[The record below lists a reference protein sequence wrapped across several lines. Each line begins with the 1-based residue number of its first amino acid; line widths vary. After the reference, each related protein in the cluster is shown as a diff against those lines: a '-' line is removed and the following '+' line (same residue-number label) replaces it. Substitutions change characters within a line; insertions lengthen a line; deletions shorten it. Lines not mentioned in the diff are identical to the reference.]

1 MNDYTNLLALAKQ
14 TLGIVSS
21 ATAKDDYITMIIKAG
36 IEDIQRVGI
45 TFDATSDLQQSTL
58 MTYVKA
64 NFGISNPLDKERFLA
79 SYQLQLA
86 ELVLSGREET
96 DNEWRCL

>member
-1 MNDYTNLLALAKQ
+1 MYDITNLLALAKQ

-21 ATAKDDYITMIIKAG
+21 ATQKDDYLTMIIKAG

-96 DNEWRCL
+96 DNE

>member
-1 MNDYTNLLALAKQ
+1 MNDLTNLLVLAKQ

-21 ATAKDDYITMIIKAG
+21 ATAKDDYIEMILKAG
-36 IEDIQRVGI
+36 IKDIERVGI
-45 TFDATSDLQQSTL
+45 TFDATNELHQSTL
-58 MTYVKA
+58 MTYLKA

-86 ELVLSGREET
+86 ELVLSYRVEDTE
-96 DNEWRCL
+96 NE